1 MKRILYIWVLSI
13 FTFLNAQNTDE
24 VVEKMI
30 DEVYNNSQVEKL
42 SHELF
47 DVIGPRLVGTPQMKN
62 AHDWAVNKY
71 ESWGIKSYLHE
82 WGVWRGWERGITH
95 IDMLK
100 PRVRTLAGRQLAWS
114 PSTSKRGVTAELT
127 KIPQINNKEDFE
139 QWLKTVKG
147 KFILVSQNQITGR
160 PDSQWEEYSTEES
173 FEKMKKDRDKIS
185 EDWYSNIRKSGYG
198 YRDISKAFEDAGA
211 VGLISSYWSKAF
223 GANKVFSARTDKI
236 PNVDL
241 NLEDYT
247 MLYRMVENG
256 INPTVKI
263 ISTSTEHGVVPTF
276 NTIAEIKGVEKPNEY
291 VILSAHFDSW
301 DGSQGTTDNGTGTI
315 VMMEAMRILKKF
327 YPNPK
332 RTIMVGHWG
341 SEEQGLNGSR
351 AFVEDYPKIVE
362 NTQAVFNQDNGTGR
376 VVSISGQ
383 GFLNSYDYLSRWL
396 SAVPQDVTKHIE
408 TDFPGM
414 PGSGGTDHASFVAA
428 GVPAFNLS
436 ALDWEYWNYTWH
448 TNLDSYDKIVF
459 DDLKN
464 NVILTAILAYK
475 ASEDN
480 EKASRERRILPKSSI
495 NPRTG
500 RPMRSRGWPSVRK
513 PNRDGTSSK

>member
-1 MKRILYIWVLSI
+1 MKKILYIWVLSI

-30 DEVYNNSQVEKL
+30 DEVYNNSKVEKL

-223 GANKVFSARTDKI
+223 GANKVFSARTEKI

-256 INPTVKI
+256 IKPTVKI

>member
-1 MKRILYIWVLSI
+1 MKKILYIWVLSI

-127 KIPQINNKEDFE
+127 KIPQINNKEDFDE
-139 QWLKTVKG
+139 WLKTVKG

-160 PDSQWEEYSTEES
+160 PDSQWEEYSTDES

-396 SAVPQDVTKHIE
+396 SAVPQAVTKHIE